1 MMFYVLA
8 LFNVLVAA
16 LAQMLLKKAADSRH
30 ASFVKE
36 YLNPWVFFGYG
47 LMGLVLVSN
56 IYVLANGVQLKELGI
71 IEAFSYLFVP
81 VLAFIFFKE
90 KLSPR
95 KMLSIALILV
105 GVVIFFWE

>member
-1 MMFYVLA
+1 MMFYALA
-8 LFNVLVAA
+8 LFNVFVAA

-30 ASFVKE
+30 GSIVKE
-36 YLNPWVFFGYG
+36 YLNPWVISGYG
-47 LMGLVLVSN
+47 LMGLVLISN
-56 IYVLANGVQLKELGI
+56 IYVLSNGVLLKELGT

>member
-1 MMFYVLA
+1 MFYALA
-8 LFNVLVAA
+8 LFNVFVAA
-16 LAQMLLKKAADSRH
+16 LAQMLLKKAADSH
-30 ASFVKE
+30 HDSVVKE
-36 YLNPWVFFGYG
+36 YLNPWVIRGYG

-56 IYVLANGVQLKELGI
+56 IYVLSNGVLLKELGT

-81 VLAFIFFKE
+81 ALAFIFFKE

>member
-1 MMFYVLA
+1 MMFYALA
-8 LFNVLVAA
+8 LFNVFVAA
-16 LAQMLLKKAADSRH
+16 LAQMLLKKAADSH
-30 ASFVKE
+30 HDSVVKE
-36 YLNPWVFFGYG
+36 YLNPWVVSGYG
-47 LMGLVLVSN
+47 LMGLVLISN
-56 IYVLANGVQLKELGI
+56 IYVLSNGVLLKELGT

-81 VLAFIFFKE
+81 ALAFIFFKE

>member
-1 MMFYVLA
+1 MFYALA
-8 LFNVLVAA
+8 LFNVFVAA
-16 LAQMLLKKAADSRH
+16 LAQMLLKKAADARH
-30 ASFVKE
+30 DSLVKE
-36 YLNPWVFFGYG
+36 YLNPWVIGGYG
-47 LMGLVLVSN
+47 LMGLVLISN
-56 IYVLANGVQLKELGI
+56 VYVLSNGVLLKELGT

-90 KLSPR
+90 KLPPR

>member
-1 MMFYVLA
+1 MFYALA
-8 LFNVLVAA
+8 LFNVFVAA

-30 ASFVKE
+30 SSIVRE
-36 YLNPWVFFGYG
+36 YLNPWVISGYG
-47 LMGLVLVSN
+47 LMALVLISN
-56 IYVLANGVQLKELGI
+56 IYVLSNGVLLKELGT